1 MRSSDDDAER
11 FSAFQRSAGNV
22 ARQAGLDPADD
33 MGL

>member
-1 MRSSDDDAER
+1 MLHASAP
-11 FSAFQRSAGNV
+11 FSEARRNV